1 MQELNFK
8 NFNGMDLK
16 TNNGKFSELR
26 HLIIYGYT
34 RSELSKVLSH
44 FERLLPNNITMNL
57 HCKQELAKVTLIGY
71 DDSIEFLR
79 FTLNKLQRTIA
90 ELFKEEVLSLEDLS
104 VPEILGNKL
113 KENELNV
120 SIAES
125 CTGGNIAHKIV
136 QQSGSS
142 AYFLG
147 SIVSYSNDVKAN
159 VLNVNRSYIDNYG
172 AVSQEVVESMAKGVS
187 ELMHTDCSIATS
199 GIAGPDGGTPYKPVG
214 TVWMAV
220 KCKNVIISDCK
231 HFKGKRNDVIEAAT
245 IHSMVMLIK
254 YLRDNF
260 AIEEDLTDE

>member
-1 MQELNFK
+1 MIMTVE
-8 NFNGMDLK
+8 
-16 TNNGKFSELR
+16 TNNSMFSESR

-44 FERLLPNNITMNL
+44 FERLLPPNVTMNL
-57 HCKQELAKVTLIGY
+57 HCKQELAKVTLVGK
-71 DDSIEFLR
+71 DDSIEYLR

-90 ELFKEEVLSLEDLS
+90 ELFKEEVLALDDLT
-104 VPEILGNKL
+104 VPEILGRKL
-113 KENELNV
+113 RENELNV

-125 CTGGNIAHKIV
+125 CTGGNIAHRIV

-159 VLNVNRSYIDNYG
+159 VLNVSRTLLDNYG
-172 AVSQEVVESMAKGVS
+172 AVSQEVVEAMAKGVG

-214 TVWMAV
+214 TVWIAI
-220 KCKNVIISDCK
+220 KCKDTIISDCK
-231 HFKGKRNDVIEAAT
+231 YFKGKRNDVIEAAT
-245 IHSMVMLIK
+245 THSMVMLIK
-254 YLRDNF
+254 HLRDNF